1 MTIWET
7 SDAHPRHFR
16 LKLHK
21 SVPPTRLDWINP
33 CFRSHTHRNTHR
45 MYAHANAQTQFF
57 AHHNEWINC
66 ATSCQKLHI
75 FDMSLNL
82 ILTDGLL
89 SFEFQF
95 WIFNGLYWLYLLY
108 RHWESDFNW
117 QKGWTQFKA
126 LAFTPFP
133 NLTYK
138 LHNPLKSSFVAI
150 LLFFSNNPIWSFKH
164 YDLVHRSFVSH
175 NNHIPL
181 AFRVSLSMMVTGT
194 AAIWWSWWLW
204 LVWLCLRTQLLFPKI
219 RPRFGVNTMWCIG
232 DRDLG
237 GECAQWDSTL
247 CMMHGGDLTPIIWPG
262 EGLVPEISEFSPSW
276 NLRCCELTS

>member
-150 LLFFSNNPIWSFKH
+150 LLFFANNQFGHSNIT
-164 YDLVHRSFVSH
+164 
-175 NNHIPL
+175 I
-181 AFRVSLSMMVTGT
+181 
-194 AAIWWSWWLW
+194 
-204 LVWLCLRTQLLFPKI
+204 
-219 RPRFGVNTMWCIG
+219 
-232 DRDLG
+232 
-237 GECAQWDSTL
+237 
-247 CMMHGGDLTPIIWPG
+247 
-262 EGLVPEISEFSPSW
+262 
-276 NLRCCELTS
+276 

>member
-45 MYAHANAQTQFF
+45 MYAHTNAQTQFF

-108 RHWESDFNW
+108 RHRESIDR
-117 QKGWTQFKA
+117 GDE
-126 LAFTPFP
+126 L
-133 NLTYK
+133 NLK
-138 LHNPLKSSFVAI
+138 PSLLHHF
-150 LLFFSNNPIWSFKH
+150 PIWHTNCTTRWK
-164 YDLVHRSFVSH
+164 VH
-175 NNHIPL
+175 
-181 AFRVSLSMMVTGT
+181 
-194 AAIWWSWWLW
+194 
-204 LVWLCLRTQLLFPKI
+204 LLPFYC
-219 RPRFGVNTMWCIG
+219 FF
-232 DRDLG
+232 
-237 GECAQWDSTL
+237 Q
-247 CMMHGGDLTPIIWPG
+247 
-262 EGLVPEISEFSPSW
+262 
-276 NLRCCELTS
+276 